1 MKCGSDSPHRKMLFG
16 RACLAVTVIAWT
28 TLLVREVHGASMSIY
43 RNVPLSGTA
52 PVVDAIWWS
61 GQSLVA
67 ANFQRSDTNFSIVI
81 SNGAWQ
87 PAGYAGQPLS
97 GVTVAGPS
105 GTVLA
110 LEPQTLGPLGSLDA
124 LLLKQ
129 PNSTPGP
136 YAIAG
141 LVLFNKSSFAN
152 VLPNDQV
159 ILSPTNIF
167 AGLFADVTQAA
178 GDTSGTRWVVQD
190 GASYYISA
198 AFTSLGSATS
208 PSDVSQ
214 NPTSLAWYNYDPA
227 SDITAIGATATPGFT
242 NINYV
247 GFRLEGT
254 RANNTTGPLRIAATQ
269 LRFDVTVAVPMPAR
283 LEPLPPDQTRITD
296 GVLDVT
302 RSPYFADNTGATD
315 ARQAIQN
322 AIDDAYAANLI
333 VFFPSGTYLCN
344 GGLSCIQTPGPTTLG
359 QRKFANKLV
368 GSTIGSRP
376 VLKLADG
383 AVVTNIVAGVGPTPP
398 VYPVFVQFSWE
409 GDEGNSV
416 VQEDPAIQYCSAF
429 RGINIDMGYN
439 PMVSAIRM
447 LGAQYCVIEDV
458 DIYGTN
464 FAYGI
469 DGLPGSGGSVANLKI
484 TGGQIGIHHSEYR
497 PSPLVTGVQLTGQSS
512 NAISIAVVRGP
523 LVVAGFCI
531 AGPTNPAPGYAAV
544 SCDSTNIGGNGS
556 NPSVGNLVM
565 ADGTIEVPGPNG
577 IGIYNYAQDVYLQNV
592 FIKAATNII
601 SDVASHSPNIVA
613 VPSKYWAD
621 AAWYSF
627 RVGRDNGQLV
637 INGANYGGNTDAV
650 ASVVS
655 LAASAPSNLI
665 SQHLWPTNF
674 PSWEDQPLLR
684 ITDPEFGAVP
694 DDPQVDNAPAIQA
707 ALAAATT
714 PGGPYFG
721 QTVFI
726 PRGQFYVSGPI
737 LVPSG
742 AKLIGA
748 GETISVLEAS
758 PDWAVTNTTSILAT
772 ENNPT
777 NGVTLAFFA
786 IVGNEPTPAYGGFP
800 DMTTQRFLRLATL
813 QSANSIWR
821 DLQLDQRTGS
831 GISKESSEP
840 FAVFSGNGGGQIYNL
855 CLDFGNTP
863 LAANQPA
870 PSFNLVSV
878 QDTIMPL
885 TFYEPD
891 PEHLDQGAASVSVS
905 DAGNVTFFAFKY
917 EGSHQLLSA
926 TNVTHLEVLGGS
938 GNYGQATNALIAVG
952 QCADFQLADLCR
964 DPGTN
969 EATGLLWFSG
979 LGTTLTDTRP
989 ITMVTYGIA
998 GPQLSIARTGTDVL
1012 LSWPVTTVPFQ
1023 LQTNA
1028 TLNGSTTWSPAG
1040 QIPTSNGG
1048 TNSISMPAASAAGF
1062 FRLIQNP

>member
-1 MKCGSDSPHRKMLFG
+1 MNSGFNLAHRKMFFW
-16 RACLAVTVIAWT
+16 RACLAAAVSASTAH
-28 TLLVREVHGASMSIY
+28 LAREAQGASMSIY

-52 PVVDAIWWS
+52 PVVNAIWWS

-67 ANFQRSDTNFSIVI
+67 TNFQRSDTNFSTVI
-81 SNGAWQ
+81 TNGAWQ

-97 GVTVAGPS
+97 GVAVAGPS

-110 LEPQTLGPLGSLDA
+110 LQPQTLGPSNALDA

-141 LVLFNKSSFAN
+141 LALFNKSCFAN
-152 VLPNDQV
+152 VLPTDQV

-178 GDTSGTRWVVQD
+178 GNTGGIRWVVED

-198 AFTSLGSATS
+198 AASNLGSATS
-208 PSDVSQ
+208 PSNISQ
-214 NPTSLAWYNYDPA
+214 NPTSLAWHDYDPV
-227 SDITAIGATATPGFT
+227 SDVTAIGTTANPAFT
-242 NINYV
+242 NISYV

-254 RANNTTGPLRIAATQ
+254 CATNTTGTLRIAATQ
-269 LRFDVTVAVPMPAR
+269 LRFDVTVAVPLPAR
-283 LEPLPPDQTRITD
+283 LVPLPPDQPRITD
-296 GVLDVT
+296 GMLDVT
-302 RSPYFADNTGATD
+302 KSPYFADNSGATD
-315 ARQAIQN
+315 AHQAIQN
-322 AIDDAYAANLI
+322 AIDDAYAVNLI

-368 GSTIGSRP
+368 GSTLGPRP

-383 AVVTNIVAGVGPTPP
+383 AVVTNIVAGVGPSPP
-398 VYPVFVQFSWE
+398 VFPVFVQFSWE
-409 GDEGNSV
+409 GAEGNSV
-416 VQEDPAIQYCSAF
+416 VQEDPAIQYCSTF
-429 RGINIDMGYN
+429 RGINIDMGN
-439 PMVSAIRM
+439 NTNVSAIRM

-458 DIYGTN
+458 DIYGAN

-531 AGPTNPAPGYAAV
+531 TGPTNPAPGYAAV
-544 SCDSTNIGGNGS
+544 FCDSTNIGGNGS

-565 ADGTIEVPGPNG
+565 VDGTIEVPGMNG
-577 IGIYNYAQDVYLQNV
+577 VGIYNYAQDVYLQNV
-592 FIKAATNII
+592 YIRAATNII
-601 SDVASHSPNIVA
+601 SGVASGAPKIVA
-613 VPSKYWAD
+613 VSTNFWAD
-621 AAWYSF
+621 ASWYSF
-627 RVGRDNGQLV
+627 RVGSDNGQLV
-637 INGANYGGNTDAV
+637 LNGVNHGSNTDAV

-665 SQHLWPTNF
+665 SQHLWLTNF

-694 DDPQVDNAPAIQA
+694 DNPQIDNAPAIQA
-707 ALAAATT
+707 ALTAATT

-726 PRGQFYVSGPI
+726 PRGQFYVGGPI
-737 LVPSG
+737 FVPAG

-748 GETISVLEAS
+748 GETISLLEAS
-758 PDWAVTNTTSILAT
+758 PDWVVTNTTSVLAT
-772 ENNPT
+772 QNNPT
-777 NGVTLAFFA
+777 NGVTLAYFA
-786 IVGNEPTPAYGGFP
+786 IVGNEPTPAYSGFP
-800 DMTTQRFLRLATL
+800 DMTTQRYLRLATL

-840 FAVFSGNGGGQIYNL
+840 FAVFSGNGGGQVYNL
-855 CLDFGNTP
+855 CLDFGGTP
-863 LAANQPA
+863 LATKQPDL
-870 PSFNLVSV
+870 SFHLLSV
-878 QDTIMPL
+878 QDTIIPL
-885 TFYEPD
+885 MFYEPD
-891 PEHLDQGAASVSVS
+891 PEHLDQGAASVSLS
-905 DAGNVTFFAFKY
+905 NAGNVTFFAFKY

-926 TNVTHLEVLGGS
+926 TNVTHLEALGGS

-952 QCADFQLADLCR
+952 QCANLQLADLCR

-969 EATGLLWFSG
+969 EETGLSWFSG
-979 LGTTLTDTRP
+979 LRTTLTDTRP
-989 ITMVTYGIA
+989 ITLVSYGAA
-998 GPQLSIARTGTDVL
+998 GPQLSIAKTGTNVL

-1023 LQTNA
+1023 LQTNV
-1028 TLNGSTTWSPAG
+1028 TLNNSTTWSPAS

-1048 TNSISMPAASAAGF
+1048 SNSISVPASSAAAF
-1062 FRLIQNP
+1062 FRLIQIP